1 MIDDKELIR
10 RALLGDQKAQQEC
23 TEKWIVLPCP
33 KCFGDGVKIK
43 GDGHDIYDPD
53 TLGYIDS
60 IPDSILYVTCDNCNL
75 CSNCITVEDGEERE
89 DAEKR
94 LIAEW
99 NTRPAP
105 PVGRCGECKHAYINF
120 FSASSGTALCRLWTN
135 KTEGIQMVMQQN
147 DFCSYFEPRE
157 E

>member
-105 PVGRCGECKHAYINF
+105 PIGKCGEC
-120 FSASSGTALCRLWTN
+120 ALWKEEKECPGAFCCTITGMER
-135 KTEGIQMVMQQN
+135 ESN
-147 DFCSYFEPRE
+147 DFCSEVEPKE
-157 E
+157 K

>member
-1 MIDDKELIR
+1 MTEKELIR
-10 RALLGDQKAQQEC
+10 RAMLGDSEAQKEC
-23 TEKWIVLPCP
+23 TEKGIVLPCP
-33 KCFGDGVKIK
+33 KCFSDGVKIE
-43 GDGHDIYDPD
+43 GDGRDIYDPD
-53 TLGYIDS
+53 TLGYLDS
-60 IPDSILYVTCDNCNL
+60 VPDSMLYVTCDSCNL
-75 CSNCITVEDGEERE
+75 CSNCVTVEDGEERE
-89 DAEKR
+89 DAEKK

-99 NTRPAP
+99 NARPAP
-105 PVGRCGECKHAYINF
+105 LIGRCGECKHAYINF

>member
-10 RALLGDQKAQQEC
+10 RALLGDQDAQTEC
-23 TEKWIVLPCP
+23 TEKGIALPCP
-33 KCFGDGVKIK
+33 KCFSDGVKIK

-105 PVGRCGECKHAYINF
+105 PIGKCGEC
-120 FSASSGTALCRLWTN
+120 ALWKEEKECPGAFCCTITGMER
-135 KTEGIQMVMQQN
+135 ESN
-147 DFCSYFEPRE
+147 DFCSEVEPKE
-157 E
+157 K

>member
-1 MIDDKELIR
+1 MIHDKELIR

-94 LIAEW
+94 LIAAW
-99 NTRPAP
+99 NTRSAP
-105 PVGRCGECKHAYINF
+105 PIGRCGKCETKKRAIVNANGFLICPV
-120 FSASSGTALCRLWTN
+120 SGM
-135 KTEGIQMVMQQN
+135 EIIDN
-147 DFCSYFEPRE
+147 DFCSYFEPE
-157 E
+157 EE

>member
-1 MIDDKELIR
+1 MTDKELIR
-10 RALLGDQKAQQEC
+10 RALLGDQEAQKEC
-23 TEKWIVLPCP
+23 TEKGIMLPCP
-33 KCFGDGVKIK
+33 KCFSDGVKIE

-53 TLGYIDS
+53 TLGYLDS
-60 IPDSILYVTCDNCNL
+60 VPDSILYVTCDSCNL
-75 CSNCITVEDGEERE
+75 CSNCVTVEDGEERE

-105 PVGRCGECKHAYINF
+105 PVGRCEDCKWYVVKKPKCC
-120 FSASSGTALCRLWTN
+120 GYCKL
-135 KTEGIQMVMQQN
+135 IQTTFGCEE
-147 DFCSYFEPRE
+147 FCSYFEPKE

>member
-10 RALLGDQKAQQEC
+10 RALLGDQEAQKEC
-23 TEKWIVLPCP
+23 TEKGIALPCP

-105 PVGRCGECKHAYINF
+105 PVGRYGECIYSLKSEYGFYCDYEVDTVPAEP
-120 FSASSGTALCRLWTN
+120 
-135 KTEGIQMVMQQN
+135 EG
-147 DFCSYFEPRE
+147 FCSNFEPKE

>member
-1 MIDDKELIR
+1 MTDKELIR
-10 RALLGDQKAQQEC
+10 CALLGDEQAQQEC
-23 TEKWIVLPCP
+23 TEKGIVLPCP
-33 KCFGDGVKIK
+33 KCFSDGVKIE

-53 TLGYIDS
+53 TLGYLDS
-60 IPDSILYVTCDNCNL
+60 VPDSMLYVTCDSCNL
-75 CSNCITVEDGEERE
+75 CSNCVTVEDGEERE

-105 PVGRCGECKHAYINF
+105 PIGRCKDCENWYKGHCAI
-120 FSASSGTALCRLWTN
+120 GTFTLEETDAEL
-135 KTEGIQMVMQQN
+135 
-147 DFCSYFEPRE
+147 FCGNYNPKE

>member
-10 RALLGDQKAQQEC
+10 RSLLGDQEAQKEC
-23 TEKWIVLPCP
+23 TEKGIALPCP
-33 KCFGDGVKIK
+33 KCFGDGVKIE
-43 GDGHDIYDPD
+43 GDGYDIYDPD

-105 PVGRCGECKHAYINF
+105 PIGKCGEC
-120 FSASSGTALCRLWTN
+120 ALWKEEKECPGAFCCTITGMER
-135 KTEGIQMVMQQN
+135 ESN
-147 DFCSYFEPRE
+147 DFCSEVEPKE
-157 E
+157 K